1 MNMSYEELLNE
12 EINRFYFM
20 ALLDIDEGTTKGEML
35 TMLEFYEELEMFE
48 ACAGILKAI
57 KEHEYDTKRIKKN
70 N

>member
-1 MNMSYEELLNE
+1 MNMSYEELLSE

-20 ALLDIDEGTTKGEML
+20 ALLDIMNGTTKEEMQL
-35 TMLEFYEELEMFE
+35 MMQFYEELEMYE

-57 KEHEYDTKRIKKN
+57 KENEYDTKRTKKN